1 MRSRLKNG
9 VNSALLASA
18 LAGCSLD
25 SPKPEGITPTLPA
38 SYDGA
43 KSSTGP
49 NFTTDWVALFGSA
62 ELTAMARKAMEG
74 NFDLDAA
81 AQRII
86 QGEAQAVAAGSA
98 LYPQIAGNSSASRS
112 LTPGTLRDKEPPF
125 QSSVGNRFS
134 LGLTASYALDFWG
147 RNRALAQAGKLGA
160 IATRYDYEVVTIS
173 TLAVLCNT
181 YFQML
186 VAQDRIRI
194 ARENIRIAERT
205 LSALKS
211 RLDAGTGNALD
222 IAQQETVLANLRASV
237 PILEQQAQQNR
248 NLVALI
254 AGRTPESL
262 KARGGDLRS
271 VKLPA
276 VRAGLPSQLLL
287 RRPDIAAAEAR
298 LEAADANIT
307 AARAAFY
314 PSISLTAGASLESI
328 ALKNLLRPEALA
340 LDIAAGLTQPI
351 FTGYNL
357 EAQLEANKGRWLEL
371 LANYRKA
378 IVTSLTDVENALIA
392 VRKTSEAETFRNRAV
407 VSARSALELTEQRL
421 REGTI
426 DIIVLLTT
434 QQSLFSAQDA
444 LALARYQRLLALV
457 SLFQALGGGFV
468 REPLPQVPLQQL
480 RAAGAPQ

>member
-1 MRSRLKNG
+1 MP
-9 VNSALLASA
+9 ALP
-18 LAGCSLD
+18 GCDLD
-25 SPKPEGITPTLPA
+25 STRQEGLAPTLPA
-38 SYDGA
+38 SYDAA

-49 NFTTDWVALFGSA
+49 NLTTDWVALFGSA
-62 ELTAMARKAMEG
+62 ELTAMARKTLEG

-86 QGEAQAVAAGSA
+86 QGEAQALAAGSA
-98 LYPQIAGNSSASRS
+98 LYPQVAGNANASRS

-125 QSSVGNRFS
+125 QSSVSNRFS

-147 RNRALAQAGKLGA
+147 KNRALAEAGKLGA
-160 IATRYDYEVVTIS
+160 IATRYDYEVVAIS
-173 TLAVLCNT
+173 TLAALCNT

-186 VAQDRIRI
+186 VAQDRVRI
-194 ARENIRIAERT
+194 ARENIHIAERT
-205 LSALKS
+205 LAALKS

-237 PILEQQAQQNR
+237 PALEQQAQQNR

-262 KARGGDLRS
+262 KARGTDLRS

-276 VRAGLPSQLLL
+276 VRPGLPSQLLL

-298 LEAADANIT
+298 LEAADANVT

-328 ALKNLLRPEALA
+328 GLKNLLRPEALA

-392 VRKTSEAETFRNRAV
+392 VRKTSEAEAFRARAV
-407 VSARSALELTEQRL
+407 VSARTALDLTEQRL

-444 LALARYQRLLALV
+444 LALARYQRLLAQV

-468 REPLPQVPLQQL
+468 REPLPQV
-480 RAAGAPQ
+480 RAAGAPK